1 MDRMA
6 LRWVLVFVVEQAVQL
21 FALGSLWSPHGQCM
35 LHLGPHGQLGTVK
48 GSFRDDIACMDEK
61 KKTEREKSSLD
72 GQLGTVKKLF
82 YFCFMVVAEMDN
94 VFGPDLGACS
104 PWESKLCG
112 SAPRLCCLHVLLGV
126 CCTLDLMD
134 SLAL

>member
-6 LRWVLVFVVEQAVQL
+6 LRRVFVVEQAVQL

-48 GSFRDDIACMDEK
+48 GSFRDDIACMDDQK
-61 KKTEREKSSLD
+61 KEKSSLS
-72 GQLGTVKKLF
+72 GR
-82 YFCFMVVAEMDN
+82 N
-94 VFGPDLGACS
+94 P
-104 PWESKLCG
+104 P
-112 SAPRLCCLHVLLGV
+112 
-126 CCTLDLMD
+126 LMD